1 MSRIQLTCE
10 FINISE
16 ERTRDNFSPQ
26 IYHDEQRIQQVLLNF
41 QSNALKYTK
50 GGKVN
55 IKVKIERNEENKLES
70 ILTVSVE
77 DNGSGIKKE
86 DQPKL
91 FKLFGVLKDEQNA
104 NPKGIGLG
112 LVISK

>member
-41 QSNALKYTK
+41 QSNALKFTK
-50 GGKVN
+50 GGRVN
-55 IKVKIERNEENKLES
+55 IKVEIRKSQEDEQDN
-70 ILTVSVE
+70 ILTISVE
-77 DNGSGIKKE
+77 DNGAGIKKE

-91 FKLFGVLKDEQNA
+91 FKLFGCLENGRNA